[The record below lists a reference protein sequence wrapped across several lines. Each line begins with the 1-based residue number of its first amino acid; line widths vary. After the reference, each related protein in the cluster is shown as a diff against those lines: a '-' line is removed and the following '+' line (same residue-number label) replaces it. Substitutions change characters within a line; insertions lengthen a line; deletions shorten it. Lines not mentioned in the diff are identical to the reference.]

1 MENHEISPL
10 LINTLKGYVVKPLSL
25 LLVIF
30 LCGLCHQLKAREK
43 NVNVILDTY
52 PPYSNQLAD
61 NSGVLAEL
69 VKKAF
74 EIQNINS
81 TIAFQLWNEIEEGLA
96 SGQFLTVFWKTDRV
110 LRRELFFSTPILFVN
125 NQLVSTKPITR
136 TYRNL
141 GQLKDRK
148 IGITNGF
155 SYGRTFDVFK
165 PDLTITSYDSRFTGL
180 RALINGEIDFYL
192 VDPLV
197 AKQLMVTYFN
207 YRTKKTL
214 YYLDAIKFEAQ
225 PAYLACSKNYANCQ
239 GLLSQFE
246 RGLQHLKDN
255 KEYKKIL
262 SF

>member
-1 MENHEISPL
+1 MKLFSLPL
-10 LINTLKGYVVKPLSL
+10 IIL
-25 LLVIF
+25 
-30 LCGLCHQLKAREK
+30 LCGLFHPLEARQK
-43 NVNVILDTY
+43 TVNVILDTY

-69 VKKAF
+69 VQKAF
-74 EIQNINS
+74 ETQRINT
-81 TIAFQLWNEIEEGLA
+81 TIAFKLWNEIEEGLP
-96 SGQFLTVFWKTDRV
+96 SGQFLTIFWKTDRV
-110 LRRELFFSTPILFVN
+110 LRRDLFFSKPILFVD
-125 NQLVSTKPITR
+125 NQLVSTKPVTR

-141 GQLKDRK
+141 AQLKDSK

-155 SYGRTFDVFK
+155 SYGKTFDAFK
-165 PDLTITSYDSRFTGL
+165 PDLTIKSYDSRFTGL

-197 AKQLMVTYFN
+197 AKQLMATYFN

-214 YYLDAIKFEAQ
+214 YYLDALKFEAQ
-225 PAYLACSKNYANCQ
+225 PAYLVCSKNYANCQ
-239 GLLSQFE
+239 GLLLQFE
-246 RGLQHLKDN
+246 RGLQHLKDK